1 MFDNYLWGL
10 PSDTVIHVRFWDDE
24 CVIYN
29 QMTGDTHLIDEIGAV
44 IFKSLV
50 EKTATRTQLLHHL
63 NDEFDLG
70 VEFDKEE
77 TFDNLML
84 NYQKLGLLE
93 VIENSPA

>member
-10 PSDTVIHVRFWDDE
+10 PSDTVIHLRFWGDD

-29 QMTGDTHLIDEIGAV
+29 QMTGETHLIDEIGAV
-44 IFKSLV
+44 IFKRLA
-50 EKTATRTQLLHHL
+50 EKTATRTQLLQNL
-63 NDEFDLG
+63 NDEFDLDI
-70 VEFDKEE
+70 EFDKEG

>member
-1 MFDNYLWGL
+1 MFDNCLWGL
-10 PSDTVIHVRFWDDE
+10 PSDTVIHLRFWDDD

-44 IFKSLV
+44 IFKSLA
-50 EKTATRTQLLHHL
+50 EKTATRTQLLQHL

-70 VEFDKEE
+70 VEFDTEG

-84 NYQKLGLLE
+84 DYQNLGLLE